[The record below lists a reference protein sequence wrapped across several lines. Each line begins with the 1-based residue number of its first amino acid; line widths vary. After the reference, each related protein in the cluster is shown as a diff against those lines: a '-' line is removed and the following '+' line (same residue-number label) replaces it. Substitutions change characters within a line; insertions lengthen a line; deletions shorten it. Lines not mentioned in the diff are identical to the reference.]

1 MRLLILFSS
10 IFLFSCQ
17 KIPED
22 NIYTPPNTIKEL
34 KNIIYLNVDIDKAL
48 QKIPSIINQNYSQ
61 DQNLFEFKIK
71 VKPENIS
78 KFIDCGSMNDEIY
91 VNYINRIFDSS
102 LEIKTLTELSA
113 ERDSYTK
120 IEIISHYIFSSIET
134 GAHLMLMPKDPSS
147 LDGQSTDYTTGA
159 PYVMF
164 KGTPY
169 VHLMIPMTGYYD
181 YQPTAAP
188 K

>member
-22 NIYTPPNTIKEL
+22 NVYTPPNTIKEL

-71 VKPENIS
+71 AYS
-78 KFIDCGSMNDEIY
+78 F
-91 VNYINRIFDSS
+91 R
-102 LEIKTLTELSA
+102 
-113 ERDSYTK
+113 
-120 IEIISHYIFSSIET
+120 SILPNLLIVDHAT
-134 GAHLMLMPKDPSS
+134 
-147 LDGQSTDYTTGA
+147 
-159 PYVMF
+159 VMR
-164 KGTPY
+164 G
-169 VHLMIPMTGYYD
+169 IW
-181 YQPTAAP
+181 
-188 K
+188 